1 VDVRADRPVDLAAL
15 VRRVR
20 THPGVAAK
28 SEIGLVS
35 EIFQNT
41 DWLAGPGDDGAV
53 VTEAGMS
60 LVVGGEAILSSF
72 VAADPY
78 GAGVAAVTTNLNDL
92 AAMGAWPLALVDT
105 VTGPRHVI
113 ARVLE
118 GMRWASRLY
127 HVPVVGGHL
136 TVTAEPPGVSAFG
149 LGRADR
155 PLSARS
161 ARPGQSLVV
170 GCCIEGRMRPDFPFF
185 PSFDERGEKLA
196 DDVRLL
202 AEGAAD
208 GWVAAAKDVSMAGL
222 VGSLA
227 MLLECNRLGATVDLD
242 VLPLPAGL
250 TVEQWVTCF
259 PCLAFLM
266 CVPAGRE
273 AECLRA
279 FGRRGLAAA
288 PVGTLDDSGKLRLC
302 SNGQAETAFDLS
314 RETITNLARP
324 GGSAR
329 LPAGRPLGRRP
340 EADEHALVRNARVVH
355 KPASSP
361 PAQPCEERDVLWLNV
376 RLHLLP
382 AVRRRPADGESHQ
395 RRAEAE
401 VAVTRQ
407 HRQAVALPAA
417 RCPWQRIEPDRS
429 ADRPIC
435 QADDVDCRRIMVM
448 GICVIAFCCCARK
461 AEQPL
466 LADEDLVPDPEV
478 GGPFGCGGYEAAG
491 QQGLAGLRGSIH
503 RRGLA
508 RGHGRARRSRPAS
521 HG

>member
-1 VDVRADRPVDLAAL
+1 MVDATAAGPVDLQAVVKA
-15 VRRVR
+15 VRS
-20 THPGVAAK
+20 HPGVAAK

-35 EIFQNT
+35 EIFRNT

-60 LVVGGEAILSSF
+60 LVVGGEAILPSF

-105 VTGPRHVI
+105 VTGPRALI
-113 ARVLE
+113 ARVME
-118 GMRWASRLY
+118 GMRWASGLY
-127 HVPVVGGHL
+127 NVPVVGGHL
-136 TVTAEPPGVSAFG
+136 TVTAGPPGLSAFG

-170 GCCIEGRMRPDFPFF
+170 GGCVQGRMRPDFPFF

-196 DDVRLL
+196 GDVRLL

-208 GWVAAAKDVSMAGL
+208 GWVVAAKDVSMAGL

-227 MLLECNRLGATVDLD
+227 MLLECNGLGATVDLD
-242 VLPLPAGL
+242 ALPVPDGV

-266 CVPAGRE
+266 CVPDGRE
-273 AECLRA
+273 ADCLRA

-288 PVGTLDDSGKLRLC
+288 PVGTLDEGGELRLC
-302 SNGQAETAFDLS
+302 SQGHAEVAFDLG
-314 RETITNLARP
+314 RESVTNLARP
-324 GGSAR
+324 AGSAV
-329 LPAGRPLGRRP
+329 LPRPPGRRAARFQ
-340 EADEHALVRNARVVH
+340 ADEHALMRDARVLH
-355 KPASSP
+355 ESPRSP
-361 PAQPCEERDVLWLNV
+361 PAQPPEERDVCGLDV
-376 RLHLLP
+376 CLHLLP
-382 AVRRRPADGESHQ
+382 AMRPRPGDGEPHQ

-401 VAVTRQ
+401 MAVPRQ
-407 HRQAVALPAA
+407 HREAVALPAA
-417 RCPWQRIEPDRS
+417 RFPWLGVEPDRP
-429 ADRPIC
+429 ADGLARQPH
-435 QADDVDCRRIMVM
+435 DVDRCLIVVMRIGVVAGRRPP
-448 GICVIAFCCCARK
+448 GAP
-461 AEQPL
+461 EQPL
-466 LADEDLVPDPEV
+466 LDGEHLVPDAEV
-478 GGPFGCGGYEAAG
+478 GGPLGRGGYDVAG
-491 QQGLAGLRGSIH
+491 ERAPA
-503 RRGLA
+503 RRPGPVRRRRLA
-508 RGHGRARRSRPAS
+508 RGQGRARRRAS